1 MKIYVLVENTT
12 HKEDMLTEHGLS
24 MYIETAE
31 HKILFDTG
39 CGTAFAENAERMG
52 VNLSAADI
60 CIISHGH
67 SDHGG
72 GLAKFMELNENAPI
86 YISKLGFERYF
97 AADGREIGLDKELMK
112 SGRFI
117 LTDAGVHIDG
127 ELELLSCNELE
138 RSHKFGGFG
147 LFKQVEGELIADDFL
162 HEQYLLV
169 KENGKR
175 ILFSGCSHKGVL
187 NLVTWL
193 HPDILIGG
201 FHFMKLA
208 TEGEDKA
215 VLDEAVEFLN
225 KQPVKYYTCHCTGI
239 EQYEYL
245 KERMPKLEYAA
256 SGDIIEL

>member
-52 VNLSAADI
+52 VDLSAVDI

-117 LTDAGVHIDG
+117 LTDAGVKIDG

-138 RSHKFGGFG
+138 RSHKFGSFG
-147 LFKQVEGELIADDFL
+147 LFKQVESELIADDFL

-169 KENGKR
+169 KENGKL

>member
-52 VNLSAADI
+52 VDLSAVDI

-97 AADGREIGLDKELMK
+97 AADGREIGLDKALMK

-117 LTDAGVHIDG
+117 LTDAGVKIDG

-138 RSHKFGGFG
+138 RSHKFGSFG
-147 LFKQVEGELIADDFL
+147 LFKQVESELIADDFL

-169 KENGKR
+169 KENGKL

>member
-52 VNLSAADI
+52 VDLSAVDI

-97 AADGREIGLDKELMK
+97 AADGREIGLDKALMK

-117 LTDAGVHIDG
+117 LTDAGVKIDE

-138 RSHKFGGFG
+138 RSHKFGSFG

-169 KENGKR
+169 KENGKL

-187 NLVTWL
+187 N
-193 HPDILIGG
+193 
-201 FHFMKLA
+201 LA

>member
-39 CGTAFAENAERMG
+39 WGTAFAENAERMG
-52 VNLSAADI
+52 VDLSAVDI

-127 ELELLSCNELE
+127 ELALLSCNELE
-138 RSHKFGGFG
+138 RSHKFGSFG

-169 KENGKR
+169 KENGKL

-208 TEGEDKA
+208 TEGEDKT